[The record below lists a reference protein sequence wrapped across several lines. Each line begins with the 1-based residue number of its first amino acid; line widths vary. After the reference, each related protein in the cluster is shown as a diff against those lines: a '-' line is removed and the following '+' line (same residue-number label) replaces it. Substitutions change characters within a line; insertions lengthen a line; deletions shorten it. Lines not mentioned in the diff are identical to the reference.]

1 MKRCIKSGSLVKQ
14 VVVFL
19 LKNTVNNE
27 SARPIALWSKS
38 VGAIEAS
45 GFYCVCTRVS
55 RYDRKGRGND
65 CLVHILG
72 LSVVAEGAETEE
84 EYNAVRDVGC
94 NLIQGFYFGK
104 PAMATDIWSGFVKVG
119 AL

>member
-1 MKRCIKSGSLVKQ
+1 M
-14 VVVFL
+14 
-19 LKNTVNNE
+19 
-27 SARPIALWSKS
+27 
-38 VGAIEAS
+38 
-45 GFYCVCTRVS
+45 
-55 RYDRKGRGND
+55 
-65 CLVHILG
+65 
-72 LSVVAEGAETEE
+72 AEGAETEE